1 MKKIF
6 VITCNPS
13 KESKRTP
20 YINAYI
26 EEVEKNGNEV
36 RILNIYDLEID
47 YLNGLDDK
55 SLYLDIEKTTSLSA
69 ELKEAQ
75 DNIVWADQIVLSY
88 PVWWLGLPSKLK
100 SFFERVLQVGIVFN
114 YGKSGL
120 VKILKNKTVV
130 VIQSYNM
137 PYFIMKY
144 MYQDIPFKYL
154 KIILSDWCG
163 FKIEKRFD
171 FDDIENISESKKQKW
186 LKEIKKFASKVK

>member
-6 VITCNPS
+6 IITCNPG

-20 YINAYI
+20 YIDAYI
-26 EEVEKNGNEV
+26 EEVKKNGHEV
-36 RILNIYDLEID
+36 RILNIYDLKID

-55 SLYLDIEKTTSLSA
+55 SLYLNIKNKDSLTE

-88 PVWWLGLPSKLK
+88 PVWWLGIPAKLK
-100 SFFERVLQVGIVFN
+100 SFFERVFQVGIIID
-114 YGKSGL
+114 YDKSGL

-130 VIQSYNM
+130 IIQSYNM

-171 FDDIENISESKKQKW
+171 FDSIENIPQSKKQKW
-186 LKEIKKFASKVK
+186 LNDIRKFASKVK

>member
-6 VITCNPS
+6 VITCNPN

-20 YINAYI
+20 YIDAYI
-26 EEVEKNGNEV
+26 EEVKKNGNEV
-36 RILNIYDLEID
+36 RILNIYDLKID

-55 SLYLDIEKTTSLSA
+55 SLYLDMKNKDSLTE

-75 DNIVWADQIVLSY
+75 DNIVWADQIILSY
-88 PVWWLGLPSKLK
+88 PVWWLDIPSKLK
-100 SFFERVLQVGIVFN
+100 SFFERVFQVGTIID
-114 YGKSGL
+114 YDKSGL

-130 VIQSYNM
+130 IIQSYNM

-171 FDDIENISESKKQKW
+171 FDNIENISESKKQKW
-186 LKEIKKFASKVK
+186 LKDIKKFASKVK

>member
-6 VITCNPS
+6 IITCNPG

-20 YINAYI
+20 YIDAYI
-26 EEVEKNGNEV
+26 EEVKKNGHEV
-36 RILNIYDLEID
+36 RILNIYDLKID

-55 SLYLDIEKTTSLSA
+55 SLYLNIKNKDSLTE

-88 PVWWLGLPSKLK
+88 PVWWLGIPAKLK
-100 SFFERVLQVGIVFN
+100 SFFERVFQVGIIID
-114 YGKSGL
+114 YDKSGL

-130 VIQSYNM
+130 IIQSYNM

-144 MYQDIPFKYL
+144 MCQDIPFKYL

-171 FDDIENISESKKQKW
+171 FDSIENISQSKKQKW
-186 LKEIKKFASKVK
+186 LNEIQKFASKVK